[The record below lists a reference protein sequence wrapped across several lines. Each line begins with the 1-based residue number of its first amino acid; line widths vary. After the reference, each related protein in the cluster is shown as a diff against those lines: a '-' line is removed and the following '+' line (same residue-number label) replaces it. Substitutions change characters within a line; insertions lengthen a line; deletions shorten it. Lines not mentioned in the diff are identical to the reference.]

1 MTTIL
6 QPTTLPSLPD
16 LPHTGPRRAHV
27 TGDALN
33 RLQAALLNAYQ
44 QDTLAQMLL
53 FELNTRLDAI
63 VPTGSQAFATIVHS
77 CVVWATQRSDIGL
90 HGLLAAALRS
100 SPSNPDLM
108 ALAAAWQGI
117 VFDLPPDCPYPGM
130 QPFAEA
136 GSTAFFGREAEIEA
150 AVQRLRSFPLLA
162 VIGPSGSG
170 KSSLVFAGIVP
181 AMRRSGWFGGPDFAL
196 LTVRPGGA
204 ASSDLTYL
212 LPTDGTPAPGTAPA
226 PQPTVVVF
234 DQFEELFTV
243 VDDAVAA
250 ALQQT
255 LLKLIRAPGV
265 TLLVTL
271 RADFFADLMTSPLW
285 EAVKDRRLEIGTLT
299 GAQLSAAV
307 VQPAAAVGV
316 TIEPDLV
323 ERLRADVGSEPGAL
337 PFLQETL
344 VLLWNHV
351 SAARIRI
358 EDYTAIAGGDGSGL
372 QRAMALHADGVYA
385 ALPGERQV
393 IARRILLHLIQ
404 FGQGRADTRRRQTFD
419 QFLAAGDD
427 PVVVAAV
434 VQHLV
439 DGRLLTS
446 SQAVTGGEG
455 VYDLAHE
462 ALIGG
467 WPALRAWV
475 QELEQAEQTRRRLEA
490 KAAEHLRLG
499 ADSGLLDAKELD
511 EARRYTAADAAK
523 VLGVS
528 TDLKTLIADSERF
541 LNPGWNPWG
550 LWMLG
555 GLVLSIGLWL
565 GVLFLRTF
573 MLDRTVQ
580 AATWLTTGA
589 ALGLACLGVWL
600 ANRKQAHWVQRLSHG
615 LAQGWRHRIAL
626 GALLGGSVA
635 AYLVVG
641 VPLYQQVQYCQAQP
655 LNFTFA
661 PPGITNIALVNEG
674 LDPYSA
680 SLVQDVIAGSPS
692 TRAWLV
698 AAADAQACRPFVQ
711 HVVRLQRLATTTNE
725 VSYQAVIEGENDA
738 VKPEVFGEDCAVY
751 GMLAYQILDRLHAAN
766 VNVLPEAPVTAMP
779 KCEAWK
785 LNFDGYQAIQAH
797 DYASAVDSLKQ
808 AVALQPEYATAY
820 NNLGHA
826 YASVLDWDHAIPAL
840 QRAAVLSP
848 LFLAFQFDLANAYRD
863 SGQPNLARSV
873 YEAALRKSPDYL
885 PLYDALARMLVTDLD
900 DFAAAQ
906 SVLDKAQAA
915 LDLPQNNV
923 DPAEHAYQEAVIY
936 RNLGMLNYNAEQYD
950 AALVDLG
957 RAEAASDRDNNNV
970 LQYLGLTYEDLG
982 RTQEACQTWQRL
994 NAFDPLYASEHSWL
1008 ADKLTACKVQ

>member
-6 QPTTLPSLPD
+6 QSTTPVSIPD
-16 LPHTGPRRAHV
+16 FAPPDRRAHV
-27 TGDALN
+27 TGEAIN
-33 RLQAALLNAYQ
+33 RLQAAFLNAFKK
-44 QDTLAQMLL
+44 DTLEQMLS
-53 FELNTRLDAI
+53 FELNTRLDIIA
-63 VPTGSQAFATIVHS
+63 PSGDHSFAATVHS

-100 SPSNPDLM
+100 SPSSPDLV
-108 ALAAAWQGI
+108 ALAAEWQGV
-117 VFDLPPDCPYPGM
+117 VFDLPPDCPYPGL
-130 QPFAEA
+130 QPFAETE
-136 GSTAFFGREAEIEA
+136 STTFFGRDAEIEA
-150 AVQRLRSFPLLA
+150 AVQRLRAFPLLV

-181 AMRRSGWFGGPDFAL
+181 AMRRSGWFGGPDFTL
-196 LTVRPGGA
+196 LTVRPGST
-204 ASSDLTYL
+204 ASSDLAHL
-212 LPTDGTPAPGTAPA
+212 LPTDVPPSPGAAPG
-226 PQPTVVVF
+226 PQHTVVVF
-234 DQFEELFTV
+234 DQFEELFTIA
-243 VDDAVAA
+243 DDAAAA
-250 ALQQT
+250 ALQRA

-285 EAVKDRRLEIGTLT
+285 EVVKDRRLEIGTLT
-299 GAQLSAAV
+299 GAHLSAAV
-307 VQPAAAVGV
+307 AQPAAGVGV
-316 TIEPDLV
+316 TIDPDLV
-323 ERLRADVGSEPGAL
+323 ERLRSDAGSEPGAL

-358 EDYTAIAGGDGSGL
+358 EDYIAIAGGDGSGL
-372 QRAMALHADGVYA
+372 QRAMALHADGVYG
-385 ALPGERQV
+385 ALPADRQV
-393 IARRILLHLIQ
+393 IAKRILLHLIQ
-404 FGQGRADTRRRQTFD
+404 FGQGRADTRRRQTFK
-419 QFLAAGDD
+419 QFLAADDD
-427 PVVVAAV
+427 PAV
-434 VQHLV
+434 VGEVVQYLV
-439 DGRLLTS
+439 SGRLLTGGQDTPS
-446 SQAVTGGEG
+446 GEG
-455 VYDLAHE
+455 AYDLAHE
-462 ALIGG
+462 ALISG

-499 ADSGLLDAKELD
+499 VGSGLLDAKELD
-511 EARRYTAADAAK
+511 EAHRYTAADAAK

-528 TDLKTLIADSERF
+528 VDLKTLISDSERF

-565 GVLFLRTF
+565 GVLYLRTF

-589 ALGLACLGVWL
+589 GLGLAGLGLWF

-615 LAQGWRHRIAL
+615 LAQSWRHRVAL
-626 GALLGGSVA
+626 GALLAGSIA
-635 AYLVVG
+635 AYIVIG

-661 PPGITNIALVNEG
+661 GPGITNIALVNEG
-674 LDPYSA
+674 LDPYYA
-680 SLVQDVIAGSPS
+680 SLVQDVIAGSPI

-711 HVVRLQRLATTTNE
+711 HVVHLQRLVTTTNE
-725 VSYQAVIEGENDA
+725 VSYQAVIEGESDA

-751 GMLAYQILDRLHAAN
+751 GMLAYQIMNHLHAAD
-766 VNVLPEAPVTAMP
+766 VMVLPEAPVTAMP
-779 KCEAWK
+779 KCDAWK
-785 LNFDGYQAIQAH
+785 LNLEGYQAIQAH
-797 DYASAVDSLKQ
+797 DYNSAIDSLKQ

-826 YASVLDWDHAIPAL
+826 YASVLKWDHAIPAL
-840 QRAAVLSP
+840 QRAVVLSP
-848 LFLAFQFDLANAYRD
+848 LFLAFQLDLANAYRD
-863 SGQPNLARSV
+863 SAQPNLARSI
-873 YEAALRKSPDYL
+873 YEAALRQSPGYM
-885 PLYDALARMLVTDLD
+885 PLYDALARMLITDLD

-906 SVLDKAQAA
+906 SVLDKAKTA
-915 LDLPQNNV
+915 LDLPQNSV
-923 DPAEHAYQEAVIY
+923 DPAEHAHQEAVIY
-936 RNLGMLNYNAEQYD
+936 RNLGILHYYAEQYD

-957 RAEAASDRDNNNV
+957 RAEAASDRDNQNV

-994 NAFDPLYASEHSWL
+994 NAFDPLYAGNYPWL
-1008 ADKLTACKVQ
+1008 ADKLTACQFQ